1 MMQMWKEC
9 FQPTAY
15 LLYSHKR
22 SHYVIKQVITFV
34 LLLFQ
39 IKITH
44 VELKS
49 QEPSIPKSSSHTTLP
64 LPVIFILRY
73 KYNCFKKGEIPKHC
87 GSKKAEVHST
97 LKVTVQT

>member
-9 FQPTAY
+9 FQFTAY

-49 QEPSIPKSSSHTTLP
+49 HESSNPKSSSHTT
-64 LPVIFILRY
+64 
-73 KYNCFKKGEIPKHC
+73 
-87 GSKKAEVHST
+87 
-97 LKVTVQT
+97 

>member
-9 FQPTAY
+9 FQSTAY
-15 LLYSHKR
+15 LLYSHKS

-49 QEPSIPKSSSHTTLP
+49 QEPSIPKSSSHITLP
-64 LPVIFILRY
+64 LPVIFVLRY
-73 KYNCFKKGEIPKHC
+73 STTALKRERYQNTVAPKRQ
-87 GSKKAEVHST
+87 KFT
-97 LKVTVQT
+97 